1 MVPET
6 GRFGA
11 GKPGFL
17 EMGPFQGARQQEMG
31 TFCVFGGYPPS
42 WAEFGGLTP
51 QFGRFQAGLGRF

>member
-31 TFCVFGGYPPS
+31 TFLRFWGYPP
-42 WAEFGGLTP
+42 FGP
-51 QFGRFQAGLGRF
+51 KSEV